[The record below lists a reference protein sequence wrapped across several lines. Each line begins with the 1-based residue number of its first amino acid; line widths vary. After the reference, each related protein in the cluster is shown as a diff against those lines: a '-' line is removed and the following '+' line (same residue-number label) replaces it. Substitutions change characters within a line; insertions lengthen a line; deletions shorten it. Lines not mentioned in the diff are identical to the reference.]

1 MQKKRKEKVYLTGS
15 SGFVGNVI
23 YSMLLESG
31 FEVLCGDRSK
41 NYAEDLSGFD
51 FVIHLAAKVHDFEA
65 TDYKDYY
72 DSNVTLTKG
81 LLTRAIEANVSK
93 FIFIS
98 TIKVNG
104 EETPIPYKETK
115 VKCPEDM
122 YGKSK
127 WEAEKIIRELCQNSS
142 TNYTI
147 IRPPLIYG
155 PNVKA
160 NFKKLISISIKPI
173 PLPFGNIRSKRS
185 FIFVDN
191 LGSIILKCI
200 NSDRANNKTF
210 LVRDDT
216 NLSTKELISKIRNLS
231 GKPELVFKFPLPI
244 LRFLFKLIGKGQ
256 FYTRLA
262 EGLSIDDSTTRT
274 ELEWSPVVSTEEALA
289 KTIKSSLDNQS
300 MQIKV

>member
-15 SGFVGNVI
+15 NGFVGNVI

-65 TDYKDYY
+65 TDYREYFE
-72 DSNVTLTKG
+72 SNVTLTKD
-81 LLTRAIEANVSK
+81 LITRAIEADVKK
-93 FIFIS
+93 FIFMS

-104 EETPIPYKETK
+104 EESSTPYKDTE
-115 VKCPEDM
+115 VDCPEDL

-127 WEAEKIIRELCQNSS
+127 WEAEKVIKTVCEESPLK
-142 TNYTI
+142 YTI

-160 NFKKLISISIKPI
+160 NFKKLVSISTKPI
-173 PLPFGNIRSKRS
+173 PLPFGSIGAKRS

-200 NSDRANNKTF
+200 KSANANNKTF
-210 LVRDDT
+210 LVRDNT
-216 NLSTKELISKIRNLS
+216 NLSTKELISTIRKIT
-231 GKPELVFKFPLPI
+231 GKPNLIFKIPLPL
-244 LRFLFKLIGKGQ
+244 LRLIFKVFGKEH

-262 EGLSIDDSTTRT
+262 EGLSIDDSTTRSDLGW
-274 ELEWSPVVSTEEALA
+274 EPIVETEEALA
-289 KTIKSSLDNQS
+289 KTIGFS
-300 MQIKV
+300 